1 MEKLTTNKRS
11 RKNIAELWDES
22 DAISLEIIT
31 KPWLHPFAY
40 LAMLLNGEVIAHKR
54 KQKNL
59 KTNKVK

>member
-1 MEKLTTNKRS
+1 MEKLATSERS
-11 RKNIAELWDES
+11 RKNIAELWEES
-22 DAISLEIIT
+22 DVISLEIIT

-59 KTNKVK
+59 KQTK